1 MENKRMS
8 ASNYLEKIR
17 NAYYANYKSNFSDGL
32 SFAIYIQLESIIKDN
47 LDHLL
52 TESFINYLGRSKDI
66 YMDLQSLHN
75 DHYSR
80 IELLTEYFNNLFVEA
95 EALLEDDMSS
105 VSGEAFF
112 DTLDSDLKNVIE
124 NICCRVFNLYNVMT
138 ISHQSMFD
146 IINIINITFAYYLIN
161 NREGN
166 IYEMCDLF
174 LNEPEKTIDIMKIN
188 DVNGEDNKY
197 STITNRLIDFVI
209 YKLENRATKEIK

>member
-1 MENKRMS
+1 MENKCMS

-32 SFAIYIQLESIIKDN
+32 SFAIYIQLEGIIKDN
-47 LDHLL
+47 LDHLF
-52 TESFINYLGRSKDI
+52 TESFINYLGSSKDI
-66 YMDLQSLHN
+66 YMDLQRLHN

-112 DTLDSDLKNVIE
+112 DTLDSDLKNAIE
-124 NICCRVFNLYNVMT
+124 NICCRVFNLDNVMT

-174 LNEPEKTIDIMKIN
+174 LNEPEKTIDIIN
-188 DVNGEDNKY
+188 INNVKEGIKY

>member
-66 YMDLQSLHN
+66 YMDLQRLHN

-80 IELLTEYFNNLFVEA
+80 IELLTEYFNNLFDA

-105 VSGEAFF
+105 VSGEVFF
-112 DTLDSDLKNVIE
+112 ETLDSDLKNVIE
-124 NICCRVFNLYNVMT
+124 NICCRVFNLDNAMT

-146 IINIINITFAYYLIN
+146 IINIINITFAHYVIN
-161 NREGN
+161 NRESN

-174 LNEPEKTIDIMKIN
+174 LNEPEKTIDIIN
-188 DVNGEDNKY
+188 INNVKEGNKY